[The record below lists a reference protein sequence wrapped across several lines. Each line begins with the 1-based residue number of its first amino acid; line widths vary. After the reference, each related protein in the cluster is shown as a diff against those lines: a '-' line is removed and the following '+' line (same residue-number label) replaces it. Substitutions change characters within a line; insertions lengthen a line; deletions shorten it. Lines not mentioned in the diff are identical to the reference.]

1 MFWCD
6 GTVLWLMKVVIIRI
20 YTCGKINRI
29 VSQTGKKQ
37 LILLYDD
44 CFKKPASHL

>member
-6 GTVLWLMKVVIIRI
+6 GTVLWLMKVVIIQI

-29 VSQTGKKQ
+29 VPQTGKKY
-37 LILLYDD
+37 LI
-44 CFKKPASHL
+44 